1 MKKPTFLKLF
11 LLIGL
16 TLGAIAVMSQES
28 AVQLRNSN
36 FEGSS
41 LKPWVVIGNGEM
53 LSKSNAHAGNQ
64 ALELGSGT
72 IIQADVK
79 LKPSSSYKL
88 SGWLKTESGSDEVR
102 LGVNGLGQHNTETAS
117 ALANWKKVELKFAT
131 GSEQSTAIIEIQNP
145 ENEAKNR
152 AWADDFNIEYLVK
165 FTPTK
170 EAGIKQLAPRIPKTD
185 LGISQ
190 QPDSKMQWLLNDK
203 FGMFIHWGLYSGP
216 RKSACYQENNGI

>member
-16 TLGAIAVMSQES
+16 TLSAMAVMSQES

-41 LKPWVVIGNGEM
+41 LKPWIVIGNGAM

-88 SGWLKTESGSDEVR
+88 SGWLKTESGSNEVR

-131 GSEQSTAIIEIQNP
+131 GSEQSTAIIEIQIRRTKRKTGPGPMILILNT
-145 ENEAKNR
+145 
-152 AWADDFNIEYLVK
+152 WANLLQQKRQASNNLPQESRKPTWVFRSSL
-165 FTPTK
+165 TPK
-170 EAGIKQLAPRIPKTD
+170 
-185 LGISQ
+185 
-190 QPDSKMQWLLNDK
+190 
-203 FGMFIHWGLYSGP
+203 
-216 RKSACYQENNGI
+216 